1 MYNTKRAI
9 TLSAYQ
15 PERAISEF
23 SIAIQSPLYRFL
35 RGSLNDLL
43 IFPLVFSV
51 GGAAHLR

>member
-15 PERAISEF
+15 PEHAISEF
-23 SIAIQSPLYRFL
+23 SIAIQSALYRFL
-35 RGSLNDLL
+35 RGSLNDAL

-51 GGAAHLR
+51 GRAGHLR